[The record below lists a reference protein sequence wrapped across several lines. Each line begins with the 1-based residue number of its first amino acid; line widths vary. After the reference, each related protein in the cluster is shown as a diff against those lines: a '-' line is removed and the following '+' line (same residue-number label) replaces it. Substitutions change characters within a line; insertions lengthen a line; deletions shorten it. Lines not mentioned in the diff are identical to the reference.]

1 MAHSWR
7 YLKADGSEVVPLP
20 DAATISDFPTQGE
33 AESWIG
39 EVWRDLFAAETG
51 IESVHL
57 ALVSDDVVVYGP
69 MSLHPVE

>member
-20 DAATISDFPTQGE
+20 DEATISDFPTQGE
-33 AESWIG
+33 AESWVG
-39 EVWRDLFAAETG
+39 EVWRDL
-51 IESVHL
+51 L
-57 ALVSDDVVVYGP
+57 AQGVDAVTLVSDGVVVYGP

>member
-20 DAATISDFPTQGE
+20 DEATISDFPTQGE

-39 EVWRDLFAAETG
+39 EVWRDL
-51 IESVHL
+51 L
-57 ALVSDDVVVYGP
+57 AQGVDAVTLVSDGVVVYGP
-69 MSLHPVE
+69 MSLHPIE

>member
-39 EVWRDLFAAETG
+39 EVWRDL
-51 IESVHL
+51 L
-57 ALVSDDVVVYGP
+57 AQGVDAVTLVSDGVVVYGP

>member
-20 DAATISDFPTQGE
+20 DEATISDFPTQGE

-39 EVWRDLFAAETG
+39 EVWRDL
-51 IESVHL
+51 L
-57 ALVSDDVVVYGP
+57 AQGVDAVTLVSDGVVVYGP